1 MVGCGEL
8 HRLLPF
14 VEDLAGQV
22 LVLQL
27 LANVADGLVEV
38 LLVRLEVDQRADV
51 LDVGLLLE
59 LLVDVL
65 NTLTDISDI

>member
-1 MVGCGEL
+1 M
-8 HRLLPF
+8 LPF

-38 LLVRLEVDQRADV
+38 LLVRLKVDQRADV

>member
-1 MVGCGEL
+1 M
-8 HRLLPF
+8 LPF

-27 LANVADGLVEV
+27 LANVADGLVEI

-59 LLVDVL
+59 LLVNVL
-65 NTLTDISDI
+65 NALTDISDI

>member
-1 MVGCGEL
+1 M
-8 HRLLPF
+8 LPF

>member
-1 MVGCGEL
+1 M
-8 HRLLPF
+8 LPF

-27 LANVADGLVEV
+27 LADVADGLVEV

>member
-1 MVGCGEL
+1 M
-8 HRLLPF
+8 LPF

-27 LANVADGLVEV
+27 LANVAHGLVEV

>member
-1 MVGCGEL
+1 MSVLE
-8 HRLLPF
+8 RLS
-14 VEDLAGQV
+14 QI
-22 LVLQL
+22 
-27 LANVADGLVEV
+27 ADSLFEV
-38 LLVRLEVDQRADV
+38 FLVRLEVDQRADV